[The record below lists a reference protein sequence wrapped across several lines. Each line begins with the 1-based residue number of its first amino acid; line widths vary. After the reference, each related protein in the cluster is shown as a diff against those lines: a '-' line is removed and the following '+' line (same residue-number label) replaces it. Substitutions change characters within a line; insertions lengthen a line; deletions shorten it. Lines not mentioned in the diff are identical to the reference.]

1 MLDPGGGGG
10 SVYTGLTPKYIV
22 VNITAHLGASSKSA
36 NTAQSSKVQGSQPT
50 QADTGAYAGI
60 FDPVLAAWF
69 GGEIT

>member
-10 SVYTGLTPKYIV
+10 SVYTGLAPKYIV
-22 VNITAHLGASSKSA
+22 VIVTADLGAASRAA

-50 QADTGAYAGI
+50 QADTGAYSGI
-60 FDPVLAAWF
+60 FDPELAAWF